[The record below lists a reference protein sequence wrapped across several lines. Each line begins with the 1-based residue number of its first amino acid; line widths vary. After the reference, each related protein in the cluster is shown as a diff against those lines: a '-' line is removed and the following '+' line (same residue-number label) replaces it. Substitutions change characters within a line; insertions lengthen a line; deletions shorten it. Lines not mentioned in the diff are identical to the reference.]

1 MTKILDFDTAVY
13 YDFCDLEDQDGNL
26 VDYEGEFQREW
37 MSTRTDEPLDLNAWL
52 ESLQMQ
58 SRLNRCV

>member
-1 MTKILDFDTAVY
+1 MPKILDFDTAVY
-13 YDFCDLEDQDGNL
+13 YEFCDLEDENGVP

-52 ESLQMQ
+52 ESLQM
-58 SRLNRCV
+58 